1 MRLGCDHPR
10 CQHVA
15 EADPTKQL
23 GPDTVRNRIDY
34 LRAVLRRVDMDPKRS
49 LAKGGIN
56 HLDDSVR
63 HRGDARIRGNDRGE
77 ALADL
82 VPETRIG
89 TSVIFSSPSLVI
101 G

>member
-1 MRLGCDHPR
+1 MRLDWDVPR
-10 CQHVA
+10 CQQVA
-15 EADPTKQL
+15 QANPAKKL
-23 GPDTVRNRIDY
+23 SPHTVRNCIDY

-89 TSVIFSSPSLVI
+89 TSVIFSSPCLVI